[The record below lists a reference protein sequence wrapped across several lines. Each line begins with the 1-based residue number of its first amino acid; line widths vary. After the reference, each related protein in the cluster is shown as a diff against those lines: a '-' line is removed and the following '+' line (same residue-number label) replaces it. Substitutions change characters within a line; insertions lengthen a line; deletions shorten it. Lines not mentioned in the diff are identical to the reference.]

1 MNAIKSVDYKIPRA
15 DEIIRELGKEKEK
28 LVEGIETLL
37 EIAQLEHWDV
47 PIMKH
52 LLRTASFAKKFTD
65 STDYDKDRYVNVVK
79 HLIVLT
85 KLRHS

>member
-1 MNAIKSVDYKIPRA
+1 M
-15 DEIIRELGKEKEK
+15 
-28 LVEGIETLL
+28 VEGIETLL

-85 KLRHS
+85 KLRHSNVFSRAITCH

>member
-1 MNAIKSVDYKIPRA
+1 
-15 DEIIRELGKEKEK
+15 
-28 LVEGIETLL
+28 
-37 EIAQLEHWDV
+37 
-47 PIMKH
+47 MKH

-85 KLRHS
+85 KLRNS